1 LKIESYSHQNSL
13 SLFSVA
19 LRHLQPFNRMRKED
33 IMDIEKVRDFANQN
47 PVCWLST
54 AEGDLPHVRG
64 MLMWFA
70 DETGFYFHTGS
81 VKQLYQQMKKNCHV
95 EVAFH
100 HLDAHNN
107 ASVMIRVAGK
117 VEFVR
122 DNGLQDRLLR
132 ERPFLQDV
140 VQHMSDGKLVI
151 FKIATGEAQFWDMSV
166 NCREKEQPRI
176 RF

>member
-1 LKIESYSHQNSL
+1 MN
-13 SLFSVA
+13 
-19 LRHLQPFNRMRKED
+19 
-33 IMDIEKVRDFANQN
+33 IEKVRDFANLN

-54 AEGDLPHVRG
+54 AEGDQPHVRG

-70 DETGFYFHTGS
+70 DDTGFYFHTGS
-81 VKQLYQQMKKNCHV
+81 VKRLYRQMKINSHV

-100 HLDAHNN
+100 HHDTNN
-107 ASVMIRVAGK
+107 NESVMVRVAGK

-122 DNGLQDRLLR
+122 DKGLQNRLLG
-132 ERPFLQDV
+132 ERPFLQDI
-140 VQHMSDGKLVI
+140 VQHVPDCEVVI

-166 NCREKEQPRI
+166 NCREIEQPRI